1 MIKIQNAIY
10 SQKHDWSNQM
20 VPTSKWDDYKAT
32 SLRPYWGWNEVPVD
46 GASMDNPQNWD
57 AIYIKLPAAVCGGGT
72 KDSVTCLSSGAAQQ
86 LEWDLMHYEQDQVLY
101 PGVKHVN
108 DKPGSAIIFL
118 NDENHRGHHGDYF
131 QRRFAC
137 EQWTS
142 PNNKYKIVVG
152 QGTCYIDYA

>member
-86 LEWDLMHYEQDQVLY
+86 LEWDLMGYEQDKVLY

-108 DKPGSAIIFL
+108 DKPGERYSANRL
-118 NDENHRGHHGDYF
+118 GLDQCARSV
-131 QRRFAC
+131 R
-137 EQWTS
+137 
-142 PNNKYKIVVG
+142 
-152 QGTCYIDYA
+152 